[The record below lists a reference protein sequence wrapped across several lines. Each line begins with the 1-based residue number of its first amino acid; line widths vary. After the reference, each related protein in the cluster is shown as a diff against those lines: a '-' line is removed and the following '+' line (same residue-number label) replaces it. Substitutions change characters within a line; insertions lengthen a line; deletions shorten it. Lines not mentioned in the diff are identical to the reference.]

1 MVPLSILRMTGWV
14 NPCCWAVR
22 RPGTLS
28 VARRRS
34 AGAFFVGTPAL
45 VRHPCWR
52 IMQRT
57 PLGLDS
63 PLIPILAAMN
73 AGWLHPFGPL
83 DSAHTMRLVIP
94 GATVTALGFHMMLA
108 RFFLRMLRRPR

>member
-1 MVPLSILRMTGWV
+1 MVSLSISGMLGWV
-14 NPCCWAVR
+14 NPFFLAAR

-45 VRHPCWR
+45 VRPPFWL

-57 PLGLDS
+57 PLGLDFPLGGFS
-63 PLIPILAAMN
+63 PLEVRLA
-73 AGWLHPFGPL
+73 G
-83 DSAHTMRLVIP
+83 
-94 GATVTALGFHMMLA
+94 GFKSCSPA
-108 RFFLRMLRRPR
+108 FSGVCVAKA

>member
-1 MVPLSILRMTGWV
+1 MVPLSIRGMTGWV
-14 NPCCWAVR
+14 NPFFLTVQ
-22 RPGTLS
+22 RPWTLS

-34 AGAFFVGTPAL
+34 AGAFFGGTPAL
-45 VRHPCWR
+45 VRHPCWH

-63 PLIPILAAMN
+63 PLIPILAAMH
-73 AGWLHPFGPL
+73 AGWLHHFGPL
-83 DSAHTMRLVIP
+83 DSVHTMRMVIP

-108 RFFLRMLRRPR
+108 RFFLRMLRRHR